1 MTMMRPVQKPD
12 HRDTERLSTKRP
24 TVSVICTVFNGER
37 YLDQT
42 IQSVLGQEFTDWE
55 LVLFDDGSTDRT
67 RDIVMMY
74 ARDPRI
80 RYIYHG
86 NIAQSGAAFDQLLN
100 TCMGYVTGEYVAFIG
115 ADDVFMPRK
124 LSAQMAALKDDP
136 ATDILFSDGSHI
148 DAEGRILATDFRF
161 QESLAFTSRNLLRTL
176 FRKNIVPHPTVLIR
190 RRVIED
196 LGGFETGFCP
206 DYQFWLKAAGARLRF
221 KYMDEKL
228 VQYRIHPQGISTG
241 PASKTGPETVTLLS
255 AMRARVEIQE
265 LYPELSECA
274 DQQAARYG
282 AHVDFGLLLLT
293 ANIPC
298 PQLAVEEFRQAL
310 VERGDGLE
318 AINNLGVLLALF
330 GLHDKAEMCFRFVH
344 ETIKMPRAFD
354 HNLQVMRRLA
364 TGQTGASEG
373 FILLRQ
379 TADDQELLR
388 RLDPV
393 PDMVFNAQYY
403 GGKIASIVE
412 HKTERISG
420 ESSRSNAPSGVSP
433 VKVSETPNR
442 EFPMV
447 SVIMPTHNRIQQLRC
462 AIASVLAQTYQD
474 FEIIVVSDAGSSA
487 ESELSDMNTGG
498 RITYVRHAANRGLAA
513 ARNTGLKLARGKYI
527 AYLDD
532 DDRFFPDHLETL
544 VNYLET
550 HDECVAY
557 TDAWR
562 VHEKMQG
569 DRYVETS
576 RDIPY
581 SYDFD
586 AARLLISNYFPVLS
600 VMHERVCL
608 EAAGL
613 FDEALTSH
621 EDWDL
626 WIRISRRYPFKHLK
640 KVTAEFTWRTDGSS
654 MTSSRRPDFAR
665 TAAMIY
671 EKHREVSKSIPGVR
685 EMQDRAL
692 QEYRALLQPAPSC
705 TCSIIIPVWNK
716 LDLTRQ
722 CLSALAAAATDVT
735 FEVIIVD
742 NGSVDGTKEFLAG
755 LKGNVQIVSN
765 EQNLGFAKG
774 CNQGARVARGKY
786 LVFLNNDTVPQP
798 GWLSA
803 LVSEVDVHPEVG
815 IVGSKLLYPD
825 GTIQHAGVVR
835 DCQHLLPYHI
845 YKSFAVDHPA
855 VNQRRE
861 FQIVTAACLLIRGRL
876 FEEVGGFDEEYV
888 NGFEDADLC
897 LKVKDRGH
905 LVVYQPRSVVVH
917 FEGQTPGRNM
927 HENANAARF
936 LKRWG
941 TQWWTADED
950 RHFHIDGYKL
960 KRIFRNGQLGGDIQ
974 LIDGIKDR
982 AAWAHVAA
990 AQTAA
995 LKQDWQAVR
1004 HELALAEDWPNDRYV
1019 LSWGAMVAEK
1029 MKEPVLRVRFLSRY
1043 LALVDAPAERAALVR
1058 TLLEQ
1063 KNFTDAESHL
1073 RMLLDAA
1080 PDHAEGLLLSGI
1092 LSMQREQYQ
1101 QAEAAFASA
1110 LRQGAD
1116 RKKCLMGMGMAAM
1129 GRAYAQGAW
1138 ERFRQVLAEHPD
1150 DAEAIHW
1157 LLRAGTAQ
1165 NRWQEVGERLRHYL
1179 SRNPADL
1186 SVRFALTGVLVRG
1199 EQIVGA
1205 RQEYE
1210 TLRALAPTYDG
1221 LAELEQAIA
1230 GKEAAFAVEAA
1241 HL

>member
-42 IQSVLGQEFTDWE
+42 IQSVLDQEFTDWE

-67 RDIVMMY
+67 RDIVMTY

-80 RYIYHG
+80 RYIYHS

-136 ATDILFSDGSHI
+136 AADILFSDGSHI

-176 FRKNIVPHPTVLIR
+176 FRKNIVPHPTVLVR
-190 RRVIED
+190 RRVIEE

-206 DYQFWLKAAGARLRF
+206 DYQFWLKAAGARLCF

-228 VQYRIHPQGISTG
+228 VQYRIHAQGISTG

-255 AMRARVEIQE
+255 AMRARVGIQDV
-265 LYPELSECA
+265 YPELSECA

-282 AHVDFGLLLLT
+282 AYVDFGLLLLT

-298 PQLAVEEFRQAL
+298 PQLALEEFRQAL

-344 ETIKMPRAFD
+344 ETIKIPRAFD
-354 HNLQVMRRLA
+354 HNLQVMRRA
-364 TGQTGASEG
+364 AAGETGVSEG

-393 PDMVFNAQYY
+393 PDTVFHAQYY

-412 HKTERISG
+412 HKTERISEVG
-420 ESSRSNAPSGVSP
+420 SRSNAPSGLPS
-433 VKVSETPNR
+433 VKISETPNR
-442 EFPMV
+442 ESPMV

-474 FEIIVVSDAGSSA
+474 FEIIVINDAGSSA
-487 ESELSDMNTGG
+487 ESELSDMNSGG

-532 DDRFFPDHLETL
+532 DDRFLSDHLETL

-550 HDECVAY
+550 HDERVAY

-562 VHEKMQG
+562 VHEQIQG

-608 EAAGL
+608 ETAGL

-692 QEYRALLQPAPSC
+692 QEYHALLQPAPAF

-716 LDLTRQ
+716 LDLTKQ

-755 LKGNVQIVSN
+755 LKGNVQIVRN
-765 EQNLGFAKG
+765 EKNLGFAKG

-798 GWLSA
+798 HWLNP
-803 LVSEVDVHPEVG
+803 LVDEVEKHPEVG
-815 IVGSKLLYPD
+815 AVGSKLLFAD
-825 GTIQHAGVVR
+825 GSVQHAGVVFMR
-835 DCQHLLPYHI
+835 SFRSAYHI
-845 YKSFAVDHPA
+845 YRTASSTVPA

-861 FQIVTAACLLIRGRL
+861 FLAVTAACMLIRREV
-876 FEEVGGFDEEYV
+876 FEEALGFDESFI
-888 NGFEDADLC
+888 NGFEDVDLC
-897 LKVKDRGH
+897 LKIQEKGYHVI
-905 LVVYQPRSVVVH
+905 YQPRSVLYH
-917 FEGQTPGRNM
+917 LESQTSGRNS
-927 HENANAARF
+927 HDEHNSR
-936 LKRWG
+936 LLEERWG
-941 TQWWTADED
+941 AHWWLADED
-950 RHFHIDGYKL
+950 LHYHTDGFKL
-960 KRIFRNGQLGGDIQ
+960 VSSPRDVKFPTQLEPMSDVH
-974 LIDGIKDR
+974 DR

-990 AQTAA
+990 LQAAA
-995 LKQDWQAVR
+995 LKKDWTAVKW
-1004 HELALAEDWPNDRYV
+1004 ELRMVDDWPNDRFV

-1110 LRQGAD
+1110 LRHGAD

-1165 NRWQEVGERLRHYL
+1165 NRWQEVGEHLRHYL

-1221 LAELEQAIA
+1221 LAELEQAIS